1 MASPGV
7 LVVAVEW
14 EIGRIKTSPVKGERG
29 FGRGAGQE
37 NLEPGVPEV
46 KAESGISMFR
56 LSQLKGNAASLR
68 VALTLFAV
76 SGVFYPFAGGEAAD
90 AFVDVTAEKKISFLH
105 VNGAVGKKLL
115 PESMI
120 GGAAW
125 FDYDGDGL
133 LDLYLVQ
140 GHGDSAGAG
149 KAGAQA
155 NVLYRQGADGK
166 FTDVSVSAG
175 VADRGYGAGAAV
187 GDIDNDGDQDLYVTN
202 FGRNTLY
209 RNNADGTFT
218 DISRKAGVE
227 CPYWSASA
235 AFADVNGDGLLD
247 LFVTNYLIYDTL
259 LHKAC
264 TGNSRRLPS
273 YCHPNKYDGAP
284 DSLFIN
290 RGGGKFEDVSKSAG
304 VTRTGRIMAKG
315 LGVLPTDY
323 DGDGDVDFLVAND
336 SVPNFLWRNMG
347 KGRFEDAAL
356 EAGVALNSHA
366 RSEACMGIDGGD
378 VDGDGHMD
386 YFMTNYAEETDTLY
400 RGEGDGFFF
409 DGTYKAG
416 LVEATYKPLGFGTKL
431 FDYDLDGDLDIY
443 VTRGHIVQII
453 AELRPGKGISY
464 EQPDQLL
471 ENDGRGR
478 FKDVSARSGAW
489 FSKRFVGRGA
499 AFGDFDNDGDLD
511 VYIVNLAQRGV
522 LLRNNTVEN
531 GKKSW
536 VGLVLRGGGL
546 CNRDAYGSRVEL
558 TAGGR
563 TQVAEVRSAASYL
576 AANDS
581 RVVFGL
587 GGGPGGGVQAKVR
600 WADGLTETFENLMPG
615 RYQELS
621 RGKGR
626 AER

>member
-1 MASPGV
+1 M
-7 LVVAVEW
+7 
-14 EIGRIKTSPVKGERG
+14 
-29 FGRGAGQE
+29 GARLQSRRPGQE
-37 NLEPGVPEV
+37 NLDPGFPEV
-46 KAESGISMFR
+46 KAESLINMFR
-56 LSQLKGNAASLR
+56 LSHVKSRPLLPRLAM
-68 VALTLFAV
+68 ALFGV
-76 SGVFYPFAGGEAAD
+76 SIVFYPFGGGAAAD
-90 AFVDVTAEKKISFLH
+90 AFVDVTAEKNISFLH

-125 FDYDGDGL
+125 IDYDGDGR

-140 GHGDSAGAG
+140 GHGDSG
-149 KAGAQA
+149 KARNPGAQS
-155 NVLYRQGADGK
+155 NVLYRQGADGR
-166 FTDVSVSAG
+166 FTDVSAKAG

-187 GDIDNDGDQDLYVTN
+187 GDYDNDGDADLYVTN

-209 RNNADGTFT
+209 RNNANGTFT
-218 DISRKAGVE
+218 DISREAGVE

-259 LHKAC
+259 VHKAC
-264 TGNSRRLPS
+264 TGNSRKLPS

-290 RGGGKFEDVSKSAG
+290 RGGGRFEDISKQAG

-336 SVPNFLWRNMG
+336 SVPNFLWRNLG
-347 KGRFEDAAL
+347 GGRFEDAAL
-356 EAGVALNSHA
+356 EAGVALNTHA

-378 VDGDGHMD
+378 VDGDGHID

-416 LVEATYKPLGFGTKL
+416 LIEATYKPLGFGTRL

-443 VTRGHIVQII
+443 VTRGHIVQLI
-453 AELRPGKGISY
+453 AELQPGKGLSY

-478 FKDVSARSGAW
+478 FKDISARSGAW

-499 AFGDFDNDGDLD
+499 AFGDYDNDGDID
-511 VYIVNLAQRGV
+511 VYIVNLSQKGV
-522 LLRNNTVEN
+522 LLRNNTIE
-531 GKKSW
+531 GGRGGW
-536 VGLVLRGGGL
+536 VGLALRGGGP

-558 TAGGR
+558 RAAGR
-563 TQVAEVRSAASYL
+563 TLVAEVRSAASYL
-576 AANDS
+576 VANDP

-587 GGGPGGGVQAKVR
+587 AAAPVAGLQARVR
-600 WADGLTETFENLMPG
+600 WADGLVEVFENLEAG
-615 RYQELS
+615 RYQVLQ

-626 AER
+626 AAR

>member
-1 MASPGV
+1 
-7 LVVAVEW
+7 
-14 EIGRIKTSPVKGERG
+14 
-29 FGRGAGQE
+29 
-37 NLEPGVPEV
+37 
-46 KAESGISMFR
+46 MFR
-56 LSQLKGNAASLR
+56 LSHAKNRPVLLRLAMALFGASIAFCSFR
-68 VALTLFAV
+68 VAV
-76 SGVFYPFAGGEAAD
+76 AAD
-90 AFVDVTAEKKISFLH
+90 AFVDVTAEKNISFLH

-125 FDYDGDGL
+125 LDYDGDGR

-140 GHGDSAGAG
+140 GHGDSM
-149 KAGAQA
+149 KARNPGAQS
-155 NVLYRQGADGK
+155 NVLYRQGADGR
-166 FTDVSVSAG
+166 FTDVSSKAG

-187 GDIDNDGDQDLYVTN
+187 GDYDNDGDVDLYVTN

-218 DISRKAGVE
+218 DISREAGVE

-259 LHKAC
+259 VHKAC

-290 RGGGKFEDVSKSAG
+290 RGGGRFEDVSKQAG

-336 SVPNFLWRNMG
+336 SVPNFLWRNLG
-347 KGRFEDAAL
+347 GGRFEDAAL
-356 EAGVALNSHA
+356 EAGVALNTHA

-378 VDGDGHMD
+378 VDGDGHLD

-409 DGTYKAG
+409 DGSYKAG
-416 LVEATYKPLGFGTKL
+416 LIEATYKPLGFGTRL

-443 VTRGHIVQII
+443 VTRGHIVQLI
-453 AELRPGKGISY
+453 AELQPGKGLSY

-499 AFGDFDNDGDLD
+499 AFGDYDNDGDID
-511 VYIVNLAQRGV
+511 VYIVNLAQKGV
-522 LLRNNTVEN
+522 LLRNNAIES
-531 GKKSW
+531 GKAAW
-536 VGLVLRGGGL
+536 VGLALRGGGP

-563 TQVAEVRSAASYL
+563 TRVAEVRSAASYL
-576 AANDS
+576 SANDP

-587 GGGPGGGVQAKVR
+587 AKAPVAGVQARVR
-600 WADGLTETFENLMPG
+600 WADGLVEIFEDLETG
-615 RYQELS
+615 RYRDLQ

-626 AER
+626 AAQ

>member
-1 MASPGV
+1 
-7 LVVAVEW
+7 
-14 EIGRIKTSPVKGERG
+14 
-29 FGRGAGQE
+29 
-37 NLEPGVPEV
+37 
-46 KAESGISMFR
+46 
-56 LSQLKGNAASLR
+56 
-68 VALTLFAV
+68 
-76 SGVFYPFAGGEAAD
+76 
-90 AFVDVTAEKKISFLH
+90 
-105 VNGAVGKKLL
+105 VGKKLL

-125 FDYDGDGL
+125 IDYDGDGR

-140 GHGDSAGAG
+140 GHGDSG
-149 KAGAQA
+149 KARNPGAQS
-155 NVLYRQGADGK
+155 NVLYRQGADGR
-166 FTDVSVSAG
+166 FTDVSAKAG

-187 GDIDNDGDQDLYVTN
+187 GDYDNDGDADLYVTN

-209 RNNADGTFT
+209 RNNANGTFT
-218 DISRKAGVE
+218 DISREAGVE

-259 LHKAC
+259 VHKAC
-264 TGNSRRLPS
+264 TGNSRKLPS

-290 RGGGKFEDVSKSAG
+290 RGGGRFEDISKQAG

-336 SVPNFLWRNMG
+336 SVPNFLWRNLG
-347 KGRFEDAAL
+347 GGRFEDAAL
-356 EAGVALNSHA
+356 EAGVALNTHA

-378 VDGDGHMD
+378 VDGDGHID

-416 LVEATYKPLGFGTKL
+416 LIEATYKPLGFGTRL

-443 VTRGHIVQII
+443 VTRGHIVQLI
-453 AELRPGKGISY
+453 AELQPGKGLSY

-478 FKDVSARSGAW
+478 FKDISARSGAW

-499 AFGDFDNDGDLD
+499 AFGDYDNDGDID
-511 VYIVNLAQRGV
+511 VYIVNLSQKGV
-522 LLRNNTVEN
+522 LLRNNTIE
-531 GKKSW
+531 GGRGGW
-536 VGLVLRGGGL
+536 VGLALRGGGP

-558 TAGGR
+558 RAAGR
-563 TQVAEVRSAASYL
+563 TLVAEVRSAASYL
-576 AANDS
+576 VANDP

-587 GGGPGGGVQAKVR
+587 AAAPVAGLQARVR
-600 WADGLTETFENLMPG
+600 WADGLVEVFENLEAG
-615 RYQELS
+615 RYQVLQ

-626 AER
+626 AAR